1 MTADEQSKRFTE
13 GSLLW
18 PLLTLAAPL
27 MVTQLLQVSY
37 NLTDTFWVGRLG
49 PNAVSA
55 LSFSWPLVFLII
67 SIGGGISNAGA
78 ILISQNTGAGND
90 ARARHVAS
98 QTLAMVGS
106 LSIVFPVLGILSS
119 PYLLQLIGTT
129 PGTEIHDFAVTYT
142 QIIFLGLPFTFG
154 FFMFQSI
161 LRGWG
166 DTKTPMYLTAGTVT
180 LNVLLDPLFILGF
193 EDNPLFGWIGLE
205 GVQRSLFAVTEFAGF
220 GVEGAAVATV
230 LSRGLAA
237 GVGLWLLFSERVGIS
252 LSLSDLKPQVTTVR
266 RVVKIGAPLSIEQV
280 TSPISVVVMTA
291 LIAFT
296 GTDAVAAYGI
306 GDRYQSLVWLPT
318 VAMGMA
324 VETVVG
330 QNLGTAKP
338 DRARRTVYLA
348 IALVGV
354 LFLVISALTM
364 WFARPIVGLFITG
377 EGSEAVIRHGADF
390 LRIVAPTWVLM
401 ATFHLMNG
409 GFCGAGLTRLS
420 MLLTIST
427 QWGLRAVIAAVL
439 ILGIGLNA
447 TGAWYGIA
455 LSNVVAI
462 IVGSAVFLRG
472 YWTENVIEDSDD
484 RATSVGEEHP
494 ATID

>member
-1 MTADEQSKRFTE
+1 MTAAEQSKRFTE

-27 MVTQLLQVSY
+27 MATQLLQVSY
-37 NLTDTFWVGRLG
+37 NLIDTFWVGRLG
-49 PNAVSA
+49 PDAVSA

-67 SIGGGISNAGA
+67 SIGGGITNAGT
-78 ILISQNTGAGND
+78 ILVSQNTGAGND
-90 ARARHVAS
+90 ERARHVAS
-98 QTLAMVGS
+98 QTLAVVGL
-106 LSIVFPVLGILSS
+106 LSIVFSVLGVVFS
-119 PYLLQLIGTT
+119 PLLLQTIGAP
-129 PGTEIHDFAVTYT
+129 PGTKIHHFAVTYT
-142 QIIFLGLPFTFG
+142 RIIFLGLPFTFG
-154 FFMFQSI
+154 FFMFQSV

-166 DTKTPMYLTAGTVT
+166 DATTPMYLMAGTVT
-180 LNVLLDPLFILGF
+180 LNVLLDPVFILGF
-193 EDNPLFGWIGLE
+193 EANPLFGWIGLE
-205 GVQRSLFAVTEFAGF
+205 GVQRSLFAITGFAGF

-230 LSRGLAA
+230 LSRGIAA
-237 GVGLWLLFSERVGIS
+237 GVGLWLLFSGHVGLS
-252 LSLSDLKPQVTTVR
+252 LSLFDLKPQPSTIRKVIE
-266 RVVKIGAPLSIEQV
+266 IGAPLSIEQV
-280 TSPISVVVMTA
+280 TNSISVIVMTA
-291 LIAFT
+291 LIALT

-306 GDRYQSLVWLPT
+306 GDRYQSLVWLLT

-338 DRARRTVYLA
+338 DRARRTVHLA
-348 IALVGV
+348 VAVVGTI
-354 LFLVISALTM
+354 FLVISALTV
-364 WFARPIVGLFITG
+364 WFARPIVSLFITG
-377 EGSEAVIRHGADF
+377 EGSAAVVRHGVDF
-390 LRIVAPTWVLM
+390 LRTVAPTWILM

-420 MLLTIST
+420 MVLTIST

-455 LSNVVAI
+455 LSNVVAV
-462 IVGSAVFLRG
+462 IVGTAVFLWGR
-472 YWTENVIEDSDD
+472 WTENIIEDDEYA
-484 RATSVGEEHP
+484 RSVDEEHT